1 MSNRRVVVNL
11 SFDVSFVV
19 DAESDEEANSIAEEM
34 CLSDFLEWSGCATY
48 DMAVLNIEEV

>member
-11 SFDVSFVV
+11 SFEVSFVV